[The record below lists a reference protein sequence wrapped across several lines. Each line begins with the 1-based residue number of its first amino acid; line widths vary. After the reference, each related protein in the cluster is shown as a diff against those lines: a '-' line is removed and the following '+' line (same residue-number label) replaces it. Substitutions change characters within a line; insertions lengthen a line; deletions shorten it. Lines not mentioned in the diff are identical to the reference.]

1 MSQIGIATEYTY
13 RRDLELFFF
22 FVIMVFLI
30 AALWSLSKI
39 ISIFRIFVYFSEKPS
54 VTNDKAAL

>member
-22 FVIMVFLI
+22 VIMVFLI
-30 AALWSLSKI
+30 AALWSLSKT

>member
-13 RRDLELFFF
+13 RRDLELFF

>member
-1 MSQIGIATEYTY
+1 MSQIGIATKYTY
-13 RRDLELFFF
+13 RRNLELFF

-39 ISIFRIFVYFSEKPS
+39 ISILRMFFIFQWETKCH
-54 VTNDKAAL
+54 K